1 MPMRWTAVLA
11 RMGVPTG
18 DRRIISPGA
27 LTTRDLPL
35 PLSYQHV
42 SDDGHRGSTVVGR
55 IDEIDFSDTG
65 VVTARGSMIDASMT
79 WEAEELIRNGVIGPS
94 IDLDDMTYVI
104 DDDDMVII
112 TEARIA
118 GATLV
123 SIPAF
128 PNVSITL
135 EPEEEQAV
143 PEGAIPVY
151 IVASGERSQEEQDA
165 GEVARQAAGIDGTMG
180 DAQDVVHEFK
190 AAADGACL
198 LCGLDESMDRHS
210 GALTASAT
218 TFPRPSASLFEN
230 PNLSGPMP
238 LTVFDNDQVFGH
250 VALWDTCHVGFEDC
264 RTAPSSPSGYAHYMV
279 HEEHT
284 DAGII
289 PTGVISVGGGHA
301 DPQLGFVA
309 AVQHYD
315 DVSAQVARVVV
326 GEDQWG
332 IWAAGRILPWADP
345 VKVEQFRSSPISGDW
360 RRRGG
365 ALELIAVCSVNTP
378 GFPIPRTRAR
388 AGFAL
393 VDGTKKMKSLQL
405 GLGQLTR
412 YTGTSEQFKIE
423 QPESFTM
430 EYDQETARAKWA
442 WAMKGR

>member
-1 MPMRWTAVLA
+1 MPMRWNAVLA

-18 DRRIISPGA
+18 DKRIIAPGA
-27 LTTRDLPL
+27 LTNRDLPL
-35 PLSYQHV
+35 PLMWQRV
-42 SDDGHRGSTVVGR
+42 SGQGHDGAVTVGSIDELTIDNETGMVTGSGRFLDVRGADDARRQVDAGVTGPSVDLFDDIDIIEVQKLIKSGVVGPD
-55 IDEIDFSDTG
+55 ITSN
-65 VVTARGSMIDASMT
+65 M
-79 WEAEELIRNGVIGPS
+79 
-94 IDLDDMTYVI
+94 DDMTYVI

-128 PNVSITL
+128 ANVSISMQEVETMSL
-135 EPEEEQAV
+135 DLC
-143 PEGAIPVY
+143 PEGCETDHAHVVMP
-151 IVASGERSQEEQDA
+151 A
-165 GEVARQAAGIDGTMG
+165 GRTETGHDY
-180 DAQDVVHEFK
+180 
-190 AAADGACL
+190 
-198 LCGLDESMDRHS
+198 S
-210 GALTASAT
+210 LTASVT

-238 LTVFDNDQVFGH
+238 LTVFDNGQVFGH
-250 VALWDTCHVGFEDC
+250 IAPWDTCHVGFEDC

-279 HEEHT
+279 HDEHT
-284 DAGII
+284 DAGVI

-393 VDGTKKMKSLQL
+393 VEGAKQMKSLQL
-405 GLGQLTR
+405 GLGPLTR
-412 YTGTSEQFKIE
+412 YTGTPEQFKIE
-423 QPESFTM
+423 QPETFTM

-442 WAMKGR
+442 WATKGR